1 MTVINKRNAVVGYL
15 TIKTGKIVARRKA
28 KQVGSKLAPWSS
40 KDGKSSKNS
49 KNSKNGK
56 SKKSD

>member
-15 TIKTGKIVARRKA
+15 TIKTGKLVARRKA

-40 KDGKSSKNS
+40 KNGKN

-56 SKKSD
+56 NSKKSD

>member
-15 TIKTGKIVARRKA
+15 TIKTSKVVARRKA

-40 KDGKSSKNS
+40 NNG

-56 SKKSD
+56 KNKKSD

>member
-28 KQVGSKLAPWSS
+28 KQVGSKLVPWSS
-40 KDGKSSKNS
+40 NNGKDGKNS
-49 KNSKNGK
+49 KK
-56 SKKSD
+56 SKKSG

>member
-15 TIKTGKIVARRKA
+15 TIKTGKVVARRKA
-28 KQVGSKLAPWSS
+28 KQVGSKLAPWS
-40 KDGKSSKNS
+40 KNGKNGKNG

-56 SKKSD
+56 KND

>member
-15 TIKTGKIVARRKA
+15 TIKTGKLVARRKA

-40 KDGKSSKNS
+40 KNSKN

-56 SKKSD
+56 NSKKSD

>member
-28 KQVGSKLAPWSS
+28 KQVGSKLVPW
-40 KDGKSSKNS
+40 GS

-56 SKKSD
+56 NSKKSD

>member
-15 TIKTGKIVARRKA
+15 AIKTGKVVARRKA

-40 KDGKSSKNS
+40 NGKNS

-56 SKKSD
+56 KDKKSD

>member
-15 TIKTGKIVARRKA
+15 TIKTGKVVARRKA

-40 KDGKSSKNS
+40 KNGKSGKNKS
-49 KNSKNGK
+49 GKN

>member
-49 KNSKNGK
+49 KNGK

>member
-15 TIKTGKIVARRKA
+15 TIKTGKVVARRKA

-40 KDGKSSKNS
+40 KNGKNS
-49 KNSKNGK
+49 KDGK

>member
-15 TIKTGKIVARRKA
+15 TIKTGKVVARRKA

-40 KDGKSSKNS
+40 KNGKSS

>member
-15 TIKTGKIVARRKA
+15 AIKTGKVVARRKA

-40 KDGKSSKNS
+40 NGKNS

-56 SKKSD
+56 KNKSD

>member
-15 TIKTGKIVARRKA
+15 TIKTGKVVARRKA

-40 KDGKSSKNS
+40 KNGKNG

>member
-15 TIKTGKIVARRKA
+15 TIKTGKVVARRKA
-28 KQVGSKLAPWSS
+28 KQVGSKLAPWS
-40 KDGKSSKNS
+40 G

-56 SKKSD
+56 NSKKGD

>member
-15 TIKTGKIVARRKA
+15 TIKTGKVVARRKA

-40 KDGKSSKNS
+40 NNGKSSKDGK
-49 KNSKNGK
+49 KN
-56 SKKSD
+56 KKSD